1 MQFIHWKGVI
11 LILNASDSNFI
22 KKYKVENIENKNIE
36 IIKKIDQKNKME
48 EIINIIEMNPN
59 VLEKLNIEKLKI
71 IDNYYQEKINEY
83 NIKIKNKYL

>member
-1 MQFIHWKGVI
+1 M
-11 LILNASDSNFI
+11 NASDSNFI